1 MLAIV
6 TIQLIYLKLG
16 KKGPN
21 TRMCF
26 YTNSCHREQTRT
38 PIVFSSHSL
47 STKISRSPLRLVAA
61 TFSLDDPVVVSSLQQ
76 ECQLIDS

>member
-1 MLAIV
+1 MNTMLAIV
-6 TIQLIYLKLG
+6 IIEFMYLKLG

-38 PIVFSSHSL
+38 PSL
-47 STKISRSPLRLVAA
+47 LLTQSVQQQYDQNRLPPQ
-61 TFSLDDPVVVSSLQQ
+61 SYNLLY
-76 ECQLIDS
+76 